1 MTTVSTYSSS
11 PYTYI
16 AGENYLLVVDADH
29 EVVELI
35 PYLDMR
41 LSRGAED
48 SQLPAIAVSFCSRQ
62 QEPFLIVGNGEA
74 DLDAFHASLLAKVKD
89 RCPDQASA

>member
-1 MTTVSTYSSS
+1 MTTVPTYLSF

-29 EVVELI
+29 EVIELI

-41 LSRGAED
+41 LSRSGDKDAQ
-48 SQLPAIAVSFCSRQ
+48 SAAIAVTFSSRQ
-62 QEPFLIVGNGEA
+62 QEPFLIASNGEA
-74 DLDAFHASLLAKVKD
+74 DLNAFHDTLLAKVND
-89 RCPDQASA
+89 RCQASA

>member
-1 MTTVSTYSSS
+1 MTTVSTYLSS

-16 AGENYLLVVDADH
+16 AGENYLLVVDADY
-29 EVVELI
+29 EVIELI

-41 LSRGAED
+41 LSRSGAED

-62 QEPFLIVGNGEA
+62 QEPFLIVGNDES
-74 DLDAFHASLLAKVKD
+74 DLNVFHDSLLAKAKG
-89 RCPDQASA
+89 RCPASA